1 MIVSVSVVS
10 AIPTDGP
17 ERLLFFLT
25 QRLAQL
31 RWSREELAAQGGPSP
46 STVYKT
52 LAGGRRPTERT
63 LARLELALGWQA
75 GSAHRVLEGGAPSIS
90 ITQEV
95 ATIAARID
103 RELARGESLGVTR
116 TAKEL
121 REFLLGVAQ
130 GLERFYAGAE
140 HTGAEVFDVSAG

>member
-1 MIVSVSVVS
+1 M
-10 AIPTDGP
+10 DGT

-31 RWSREELAAQGGPSP
+31 RWSREDLAAQGGPSP
-46 STVYKT
+46 STVYKA

-63 LARLELALGWQA
+63 LARLELALGWQP
-75 GSAHRVLEGGAPSIS
+75 GSAHRILEGGAPAIT

-95 ATIAARID
+95 ATVASRID
-103 RELARGESLGVTR
+103 QELARGESMGVTR

-130 GLERFYAGAE
+130 GLEHFYSGAE
-140 HTGAEVFDVSAG
+140 HTGAEVLDVSAG

>member
-1 MIVSVSVVS
+1 M
-10 AIPTDGP
+10 DGT

-31 RWSREELAAQGGPSP
+31 RWSREDLAAQGGPSP
-46 STVYKT
+46 STVYKA

-63 LARLELALGWQA
+63 LARLELALGWQP
-75 GSAHRVLEGGAPSIS
+75 GSAHRILEGGAPAIS

-95 ATIAARID
+95 ANVASRID
-103 RELARGESLGVTR
+103 QELSRGESMGVTR

-130 GLERFYAGAE
+130 GLEHFYSGAQ
-140 HTGAEVFDVSAG
+140 HPGAEVLDVSAG

>member
-1 MIVSVSVVS
+1 MS
-10 AIPTDGP
+10 AIPIDGT
-17 ERLLFFLT
+17 ERLLFFLN

-46 STVYKT
+46 STVYKA
-52 LAGGRRPTERT
+52 LGRRRHERM
-63 LARLELALGWQA
+63 ARLELALGWQA
-75 GSAHRVLEGGAPSIS
+75 GSAHRILEGGAPAIS

-95 ATIAARID
+95 ATVASRID
-103 RELARGESLGVTR
+103 QELARGESMGVTR

-130 GLERFYAGAE
+130 GLERFYAGAQ
-140 HTGAEVFDVSAG
+140 HTGAEVFDVTAG

>member
-1 MIVSVSVVS
+1 
-10 AIPTDGP
+10 
-17 ERLLFFLT
+17 LLFFLT

-31 RWSREELAAQGGPSP
+31 NWSREDLAAQGGPSP

-75 GSAHRVLEGGAPSIS
+75 GSAHRILEGGAPSVS
-90 ITQEV
+90 ITQQV
-95 ATIAARID
+95 ATFASRID
-103 RELARGESLGVTR
+103 RELARGESLGVAR

-121 REFLLGVAQ
+121 REFLLGVAV
-130 GLERFYAGAE
+130 GLQHFYAGAE
-140 HTGAEVFDVSAG
+140 HTETEVFHVSAD